1 MSDAGGGSGPSRE
14 DRARALLR
22 ELWLRNRSTTLERL
36 AVVGSALTA
45 LAGGALDAETRLT
58 ALGEAHK
65 LRGILGTYGFDEGS
79 VLAEHAER
87 ALEGTDSADAES
99 LGDLAETLA
108 DYARTLEHQ

>member
-1 MSDAGGGSGPSRE
+1 VSDPGGGSEPSRQ

-36 AVVGSALTA
+36 AVVGSALRA
-45 LAGGALDAETRLT
+45 LAGGALDPETRLT

-79 VLAEHAER
+79 VLAERAEY
-87 ALEGTDSADAES
+87 ALEGADSSDAES
-99 LGDLAETLA
+99 AGDLADTLA